1 MKRGQLLLAILAA
14 LAVGVVAWVAGGPG
28 KKDEPKTKPVA
39 SAPKNA
45 VRVSFAYSPEKE
57 KLLLP
62 LIDGFNRSQR
72 KVFVEGVNAAS
83 GDAESRIAKG
93 TFKPVAWSPA
103 SSLWGRLLNFEAD
116 KPYTPEEAPSI
127 VRTPLVI
134 AMWEPMARALGWP
147 KKKLGFADVLK
158 LSTAGTGWAAF
169 GKPEFGAFTLV
180 HTSPDFSTS
189 GLSAVVAEYF
199 AALGK
204 KEGLT
209 EKDIAN
215 PKARKQVRDIE
226 RSIVHYGDT
235 TLFISDQLK
244 KEGPGYASAEAM
256 EEVTHLDFNKTS
268 GERDKHDSFNPDEG
282 PGYASAVAMEE
293 VTLLDFNKTRGD
305 RDKLVAIYPEE
316 GTFDSDSP
324 FFTLDAPWVSAAQ
337 KAGAGDFQKYLA
349 DKITPELAAKYGFR
363 PSDRAK
369 APVAPITVANGA
381 DPKQPARVLT
391 PPEPRVLAAIKN
403 AWRRDRKPANIL
415 LVLDTSGSMNDE
427 QRLERAKAGLDVF
440 FKNVEPQDAVG
451 LTIFSDKIQ
460 PLVAPAPLSK
470 SGSELRS
477 RVRDL
482 IADGGTAFYDATTE
496 AFDSVRAQKATDR
509 INAVVLLTDGEDTD
523 SQQSV
528 DDVIAHLKGQGD
540 SENRVRVFTIAYS
553 SGASGSRDQLK
564 QIAEASGG
572 LSYEG
577 KTENIESVY
586 RSISSFF

>member
-1 MKRGQLLLAILAA
+1 MKRGQLLLAVLAA
-14 LAVGVVAWVAGGPG
+14 VAVGAVAWFAGGPG
-28 KKDEPKTKPVA
+28 KHDAPKTA
-39 SAPKNA
+39 AAAAPARNA

-62 LIDGFNRSQR
+62 LIDSFNRSHT
-72 KVFVEGVNAAS
+72 KVFVQGINASS

-116 KPYTPEEAPSI
+116 PPYAPETAPSI

-147 KKKLGFADVLK
+147 RKQLGFADILK
-158 LSTAGTGWAAF
+158 LATSGKGWAAY
-169 GKPEFGAFTLV
+169 GKPEFGAFKLV
-180 HTSPDFSTS
+180 HTNPDFSTA
-189 GLSAVVAEYF
+189 GLSATVAEYF

-209 EKDIAN
+209 EKDITN
-215 PKARKQVRDIE
+215 PKARRQVRDIE

-235 TLFISDQLK
+235 TLFIEDQLK
-244 KEGPGYASAEAM
+244 Q
-256 EEVTHLDFNKTS
+256 
-268 GERDKHDSFNPDEG
+268 EG

-305 RDKLVAIYPEE
+305 RDKLVAIYPSE

-324 FFTLDAPWVSAAQ
+324 FFTLDAPWVSSAQ
-337 KAGAGDFQKYLA
+337 KAGADDFQKYLA
-349 DKITPELAAKYGFR
+349 SKITPQLAAKYGFR

-369 APVAPITVANGA
+369 APAPPITSGNGV

-391 PPEPRVLAAIKN
+391 PPEPRVLAAIEK

-427 QRLERAKAGLDVF
+427 QRLARAKAGLDVF
-440 FKNVEPQDAVG
+440 FRNVEPQDAVG
-451 LTIFSDKIQ
+451 LTAFNDSVH
-460 PLVAPAPLSK
+460 PLVPPAPLSK
-470 SGSELRS
+470 NAGELRA
-477 RVRDL
+477 RLRDL
-482 IADGGTAFYDATTE
+482 IADGGTSFYDATTE
-496 AFDSVRAQKATDR
+496 AFDTVRAQKATDR

-523 SQQSV
+523 SQQTAE
-528 DDVIAHLKGQGD
+528 DVVAHLKGQGD

-564 QIAEASGG
+564 RIAAASGG
-572 LSYEG
+572 LDYEG

>member
-1 MKRGQLLLAILAA
+1 MKRGQLMLAALAA
-14 LAVGVVAWVAGGPG
+14 LAVAGVAWFAGGSGSKQDEASTRPTSAG
-28 KKDEPKTKPVA
+28 KPAQGAT
-39 SAPKNA
+39 
-45 VRVSFAYSPEKE
+45 RVSFAYSPEKE

-62 LIDGFNRSQR
+62 LVASFNKSQQ
-72 KVFVEGVNAAS
+72 KVFVEPVNAAS
-83 GDAESRIAKG
+83 GDAEARIAKG

-116 KPYTPEEAPSI
+116 RPYTPEEAPSI

-147 KKKLGFADVLK
+147 QKKLGFADILK
-158 LSTAGTGWAAF
+158 LSTSGKGWAAY
-169 GKPEFGAFTLV
+169 GKPEFGDFKLV
-180 HTSPDFSTS
+180 HTNPDFSTS
-189 GLSAVVAEYF
+189 GLSATVAEYF

-204 KEGLT
+204 KEGLS

-215 PKARKQVRDIE
+215 PKARKQVREIE

-235 TLFISDQLK
+235 TLFIADQLK
-244 KEGPGYASAEAM
+244 Q
-256 EEVTHLDFNKTS
+256 
-268 GERDKHDSFNPDEG
+268 EG

-293 VTLLDFNKTRGD
+293 TTLLDFNKTRGD
-305 RDKLVAIYPEE
+305 RDKLVAIYPAE

-324 FFTLDAPWVSAAQ
+324 FFTLDAPWVTAAQ
-337 KAGAGDFQKYLA
+337 KDGAAQFQKYLA
-349 DKITPELAAKYGFR
+349 DKITPQLAARYGFR
-363 PSDRAK
+363 PSDRET
-369 APVAPITVANGA
+369 APAPPITAANGV
-381 DPKQPARVLT
+381 DPKQPERVLA
-391 PPEPRVLAAIKN
+391 PPEPRVLAAIKS

-451 LTIFSDKIQ
+451 LTIFNDAVH
-460 PLVAPAPLSK
+460 PLVAPAPLSRNA
-470 SGSELRS
+470 EPLRG
-477 RVRDL
+477 RVHDL

-496 AFDSVRAQKATDR
+496 AFDRVRAQNATDR

-523 SQQSV
+523 SQQTA
-528 DDVIAHLKGQGD
+528 DDVVAHLRGQGD
-540 SENRVRVFTIAYS
+540 SPNHVRVFTIAYS
-553 SGASGSRDQLK
+553 AGATGSREQLRR
-564 QIAEASGG
+564 IAAASGG
-572 LSYEG
+572 LDYEG

>member
-1 MKRGQLLLAILAA
+1 MRSPASQ
-14 LAVGVVAWVAGGPG
+14 
-28 KKDEPKTKPVA
+28 PVA
-39 SAPKNA
+39 SAGKNA

-62 LIDGFNRSQR
+62 LIAAFNREAAGGG
-72 KVFVEGVNAAS
+72 KVFVDGINASS

-93 TFKPVAWSPA
+93 TFKPVGVVARLVAVGAAAELRGGPA
-103 SSLWGRLLNFEAD
+103 LRAD
-116 KPYTPEEAPSI
+116 TRPSI

-158 LSTAGTGWAAF
+158 LATSGKGWAAY
-169 GKPEFGAFTLV
+169 GKPEFGAFKLV
-180 HTSPDFSTS
+180 HTNPDFSTS
-189 GLSAVVAEYF
+189 GLSAVAAEYY

-215 PKARKQVRDIE
+215 PKARKEVRDIE

-235 TLFISDQLK
+235 TLFIEDQLRRR
-244 KEGPGYASAEAM
+244 ARATRARWRWRRTRCS
-256 EEVTHLDFNKTS
+256 TS
-268 GERDKHDSFNPDEG
+268 
-282 PGYASAVAMEE
+282 
-293 VTLLDFNKTRGD
+293 TR
-305 RDKLVAIYPEE
+305 RAATATSSWRSTPRRARS
-316 GTFDSDSP
+316 TP
-324 FFTLDAPWVSAAQ
+324 TRRFTLNAPWVTAAQRTARRSSRSTSPKRSRPSSAAQ
-337 KAGAGDFQKYLA
+337 
-349 DKITPELAAKYGFR
+349 YGFR
-363 PSDRAK
+363 PFDRAK

-381 DPKQPARVLT
+381 DPKQPERVLT

-427 QRLERAKAGLDVF
+427 QRLESEGRPRRLLR
-440 FKNVEPQDAVG
+440 NVEPQDAVG
-451 LTIFSDKIQ
+451 LTTFSDQIQ
-460 PLVAPAPLSK
+460 PLIAPAPLSK
-470 SGSELRS
+470 NGKELRT

-496 AFDSVRAQKATDR
+496 AFDAVRAQKETDR

-528 DDVIAHLKGQGD
+528 DDVIAHLKARATP
-540 SENRVRVFTIAYS
+540 EPRARVHDRLLLGRERLARQ
-553 SGASGSRDQLK
+553 AR
-564 QIAEASGG
+564 QIAAASGG
-572 LSYEG
+572 
-577 KTENIESVY
+577 
-586 RSISSFF
+586 

>member
-39 SAPKNA
+39 SVPKNA
-45 VRVSFAYSPEKE
+45 ARVSFAYSPEKE

-62 LIDGFNRSQR
+62 LIEGFNRSQR
-72 KVFVEGVNAAS
+72 KVFVKGVNAAS

-158 LSTAGTGWAAF
+158 LSTSGKGWAAF
-169 GKPEFGAFTLV
+169 GKPEFGAFKLV

-215 PKARKQVRDIE
+215 PKARKEVRDIE

-244 KEGPGYASAEAM
+244 KEGPGYASA
-256 EEVTHLDFNKTS
+256 
-268 GERDKHDSFNPDEG
+268 
-282 PGYASAVAMEE
+282 VAMEE
-293 VTLLDFNKTRGD
+293 VTLLDFNRTRGD
-305 RDKLVAIYPEE
+305 RDKLVAIYPSE

-324 FFTLDAPWVSAAQ
+324 FFTLDAPWVSSAQ
-337 KAGAGDFQKYLA
+337 KAGAVEFQKYLA

-381 DPKQPARVLT
+381 DPKQPARVLA

-427 QRLERAKAGLDVF
+427 QRLTRAKAGLDVF

-470 SGSELRS
+470 SGDELRA
-477 RVRDL
+477 RVRGL

-528 DDVIAHLKGQGD
+528 EDVVAHLKGQGD

-553 SGASGSRDQLK
+553 SGASGSRVQLER
-564 QIAEASGG
+564 IAEASGG